1 MQAELEDFLSKSLAD
16 KAARKKMSATNA
28 RALNTMRQRVK
39 KHNAG
44 FQKEI
49 EAFRE
54 HPVSSSEDEP
64 EGGCRPQHCSTRR
77 DAWHCWRSGLLA
89 DVYSCRGCFV
99 LPSVVCKTQKSRLYQ
114 QQDSNLRFADPC

>member
-1 MQAELEDFLSKSLAD
+1 
-16 KAARKKMSATNA
+16 MSATNA

-64 EGGCRPQHCSTRR
+64 EGAHLPISCCVAQT
-77 DAWHCWRSGLLA
+77 LA
-89 DVYSCRGCFV
+89 TTTHRM
-99 LPSVVCKTQKSRLYQ
+99 Q
-114 QQDSNLRFADPC
+114 QS

>member
-1 MQAELEDFLSKSLAD
+1 
-16 KAARKKMSATNA
+16 MSATNA

-64 EGGCRPQHCSTRR
+64 EGAHLPISCCVAQTFGNNDASHAAELSSTAPLRVWTHMCLIHFNNPAPLSSIQLTHIKCS
-77 DAWHCWRSGLLA
+77 AN
-89 DVYSCRGCFV
+89 CRGRGGE
-99 LPSVVCKTQKSRLYQ
+99 L
-114 QQDSNLRFADPC
+114 